1 MRRVFLYVQ
10 GTFLVAEVQGIF
22 ARDKAPG
29 GKNLTAPK
37 LFTEDKST
45 PPLIMPAT
53 QAEKTA

>member
-22 ARDKAPG
+22 ARDEAPG
-29 GKNLTAPK
+29 GKNLTALK

-45 PPLIMPAT
+45 PPLIMLAT
-53 QAEKTA
+53 QAE